1 MEKLNSAQIEILQ
14 LFEGQTQT
22 AEDLMG
28 LRKVLVDYQKNK
40 NKAQTQSIERLIIS
54 KVKEKVLAIDRE
66 AKITL
71 FGSRARGDARKDSDW
86 DFLILMDSPVTFQ
99 LKNKVR
105 NELYDIELETGEIIG
120 TIIENKEDWDRKIV
134 TDIHKNIAKEGIAI

>member
-1 MEKLNSAQIEILQ
+1 LMKLRNVLLDYLKSKNK
-14 LFEGQTQT
+14 TQT
-22 AEDLMG
+22 
-28 LRKVLVDYQKNK
+28 K
-40 NKAQTQSIERLIIS
+40 SIERLIIR
-54 KVKEKVLAIDRE
+54 KVKEKVLAIDGKAE
-66 AKITL
+66 ITL

-86 DFLILMDSPVTFQ
+86 DFLILMNSPVTFH
-99 LKNKVR
+99 LKNKLR

>member
-40 NKAQTQSIERLIIS
+40 NKAQTQSIERLIIR
-54 KVKEKVLAIDRE
+54 KVKEKVLAIDSE

-86 DFLILMDSPVTFQ
+86 DFLILMDSPVNFH
-99 LKNKVR
+99 LKNKLR

>member
-22 AEDLMG
+22 AEDLME

-40 NKAQTQSIERLIIS
+40 NKTQTQSIERQIIR
-54 KVKEKVLAIDRE
+54 KVKEKVLAIDSG

-86 DFLILMDSPVTFQ
+86 DFLILMDSPVNFH
-99 LKNKVR
+99 LKNKLR